1 MSGRTLFG
9 IYNLPPKGKLLII
22 TKSAKD
28 VMVLYSL
35 GFYAIAPYT
44 ETARFTNKQID
55 ELKSRF
61 DYIVSI
67 YDNDSTGVR
76 SANVLQQ
83 AYHIPAVF
91 IPKLKDVSD
100 YRAKYGKH
108 CTTRM
113 LKKLFSHAFKSK

>member
-1 MSGRTLFG
+1 
-9 IYNLPPKGKLLII
+9 
-22 TKSAKD
+22 
-28 VMVLYSL
+28 MVLFSL

-83 AYHIPAVF
+83 AYRIPPVF
-91 IPKLKDVSD
+91 IPKVKDVSD
-100 YRAKYGKH
+100 YRKKYGKH
-108 CTTRM
+108 CTSRM
-113 LKKLFSHAFKSK
+113 LKKLLSHAFKSK